1 MVYRRA
7 RSSKR
12 SRRSKSRRS
21 RTRRAGFAANAETLA
36 KMKEAEALAE
46 LKRVRAENARLRKEL
61 GLETTRRNKSG
72 KYFNQGV
79 WGAGRKKKRSRRRS
93 RK

>member
-1 MVYRRA
+1 MVSRKA

-12 SRRSKSRRS
+12 SRSRRR
-21 RTRRAGFAANAETLA
+21 RTRRAGFAVNAETLA

-46 LKRVRAENARLRKEL
+46 LKRVRVENAKLRKEL
-61 GLETTRRNKSG
+61 GLEPTRRHKS
-72 KYFNQGV
+72 
-79 WGAGRKKKRSRRRS
+79 AGRRKRRSRRSRRRS